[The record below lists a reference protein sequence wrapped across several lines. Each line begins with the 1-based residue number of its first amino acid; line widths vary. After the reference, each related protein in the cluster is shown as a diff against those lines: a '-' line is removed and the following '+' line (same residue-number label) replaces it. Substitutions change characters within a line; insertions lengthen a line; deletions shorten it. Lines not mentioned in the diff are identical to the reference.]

1 MSSITSP
8 ELLAPAGTPEAAWAA
23 LAYGADAIYAG
34 LPRFSARAKAANFTF
49 EALDE
54 LIGYA
59 HSLDRRVYITF
70 NTLVQQ
76 HELDAALDTLAQIR
90 DLHADGVIVQDM
102 GVAHLI
108 RTNFPQLRLHASTQL
123 AVHNLAGARQLAA
136 NGFARVVL
144 ARELSLKE
152 IAHISRECG
161 IETEAFIHG
170 ALCYSYSGLCLF
182 SSHLLGRSGNR
193 GHCAY
198 CCRQPFH
205 SENGTESLPFSM
217 KDFTAADHLHE
228 LLETGVSSLKIE
240 GRMKGPLYVAAVTD
254 FYKKSIAGEMK
265 NPEQTLSDIQTIFGR
280 PSTDLYL
287 SDSTTEPIDPV
298 NDGHRGAQI
307 GTVKSITGSWLI
319 LHTNRAL
326 QKHDGLKVESD
337 GTHAYGFA
345 ADQMRLADDPP
356 QKRRFEL
363 PAGAEIALQL
373 PADAPRL
380 QAGAPIYCSFSQAV
394 RQRYS
399 FSAPRPGQYRQ
410 RRPVDIHIFQ
420 TLEKMEITA
429 SADGIETT
437 HTLPGPFEPAK
448 QPEKSADAI
457 RRCFSKLG
465 DTDWQ
470 LGELTF
476 EGDPI
481 FAPASILNEAR
492 RQLIADFSNV
502 WKKAEPSPTFLFQ
515 GLETFPKNPP
525 RPAGTPPE
533 EGISNGPLH
542 GRGGRSEATDGVGH
556 IRWSVKSRVF
566 EGLENVDE
574 FVLEID
580 LDRPKE
586 IEKAAAFYADRLRL
600 ALPVIIRDDEVD
612 AFKALINQF
621 PDIGKWE
628 TANVGGLQLL
638 NGKQDITADWPLYT
652 LNTQAALQWRK
663 QGIQHMVL
671 SPEDQAENLSA
682 LIEELG
688 DAAILPVYQHTP
700 LMISATRPAADGH
713 ELIDRSNRAFR
724 IEPNGKEFVL
734 VNEVPFS
741 LAEKLDELKAAGAR
755 RFRIDLCYGT
765 GSDAKK
771 IIEDFISGRPVPG
784 HTGNVDRHLQ

>member
-492 RQLIADFSNV
+492 RQLIADFSNI
-502 WKKAEPSPTFLFQ
+502 WKKAEPSPTFLVQ
-515 GLETFPKNPP
+515 GLETFPK
-525 RPAGTPPE
+525 
-533 EGISNGPLH
+533 
-542 GRGGRSEATDGVGH
+542 ATSQES
-556 IRWSVKSRVF
+556 IRWSVKMRDF
-566 EGLENVDE
+566 QPLENIDE

-580 LDRPKE
+580 PAKPEE
-586 IEKAAAFYADRLRL
+586 IEKAHTAYSDKLRL
-600 ALPVIIRDDEVD
+600 ALPVIIRDAEVE
-612 AFKALINQF
+612 AFKNLIDQF
-621 PDIGKWE
+621 PTIGKWE
-628 TANVGGLQLL
+628 AANVGGLQLL
-638 NGKQDITADWPLYT
+638 KGKPDITADWPLYT
-652 LNTQAALQWRK
+652 LNTQAALEWK
-663 QGIQHMVL
+663 AQGICQFVL
-671 SPEDQAENLSA
+671 SPEDQKENFFA
-682 LIEELG
+682 LIDELG
-688 DAAILPVYQHTP
+688 DGAIVPVYQHTP
-700 LMISATRPAADGH
+700 LMISATQPAADGN

-724 IEPNGKEFVL
+724 VETNGREFVV

-741 LAEKLDELKAAGAR
+741 LANHMDELQAAGAR
-755 RFRIDLCYGT
+755 HFRIDLSYSPT
-765 GSDAKK
+765 EKAQE
-771 IIEDFISGRPVPG
+771 IIDDLAPG
-784 HTGNVDRHLQ
+784 HSGNFNAHLH

>member
-265 NPEQTLSDIQTIFGR
+265 IPEQTLSDIQTIFGR

-492 RQLIADFSNV
+492 RQLIADFSNI
-502 WKKAEPSPTFLFQ
+502 WKKAEPSPTFLVQ
-515 GLETFPKNPP
+515 GLETFPK
-525 RPAGTPPE
+525 
-533 EGISNGPLH
+533 
-542 GRGGRSEATDGVGH
+542 ATSQES
-556 IRWSVKSRVF
+556 IRWSVKMRDF
-566 EGLENVDE
+566 QPLENIDE

-580 LDRPKE
+580 PAKPEE
-586 IEKAAAFYADRLRL
+586 IEKAHTAYSDKLRL
-600 ALPVIIRDDEVD
+600 ALPVIIRDAEVE
-612 AFKALINQF
+612 AFKNLIDQF
-621 PDIGKWE
+621 PTIGKWE
-628 TANVGGLQLL
+628 AANVGGLQLL
-638 NGKQDITADWPLYT
+638 KGKPDITADWPLYT
-652 LNTQAALQWRK
+652 LNTQAALEWK
-663 QGIQHMVL
+663 AQGICQFVL
-671 SPEDQAENLSA
+671 SPEDQKENFFA
-682 LIEELG
+682 LIDELG
-688 DAAILPVYQHTP
+688 DGAIVPVYQHTP
-700 LMISATRPAADGH
+700 LMISATQPAADGN

-724 IEPNGKEFVL
+724 VETNGREFVV

-741 LAEKLDELKAAGAR
+741 LANHMDELQAAGAR
-755 RFRIDLCYGT
+755 HFRIDLSYSPT
-765 GSDAKK
+765 EKAQE
-771 IIEDFISGRPVPG
+771 IIDDLAPG
-784 HTGNVDRHLQ
+784 HSGNFNAHLH